1 LKEIGK
7 WDFIELTI
15 LTNKD
20 SIEKKKV
27 FIGTFEVS
35 HPPITKTI
43 SFITFTTTLFLEI
56 TLVYKTGTED

>member
-1 LKEIGK
+1 
-7 WDFIELTI
+7 LTI

-43 SFITFTTTLFLEI
+43 SFITFTTTLVLEI